1 MNTHSNIA
9 EISAELLLNLLYPE
23 QKKQWIVKNKGTFY
37 RNYSTDVLA
46 IDEKTKEVKLSR
58 DGFLKYLPQGLLTT
72 DEELKKGGL
81 SNPHEA
87 LRKRLNTLKEAF
99 VPIDTN
105 IFRRRLDIE
114 GEITELLNN
123 QIDYLL
129 KTYLG
134 YDRSKETNPY
144 IKVLSVIL
152 PYISKLRSNIR
163 FVKNLLTTI
172 VGCDVEMST
181 GRYSETDNSR
191 YWLAWIKYDL
201 LIPNLSQEKYQELSL
216 QMKELEAFISQWF
229 MPFDTKCSIRIKHHQ
244 QPFQTDGNL
253 ILDYNTEL

>member
-1 MNTHSNIA
+1 MNNHSNIA

-37 RNYSTDVLA
+37 RNYNPDVLS
-46 IDEKTKEVKLSR
+46 INEESKEVKLSR
-58 DGFLKYLPQGLLTT
+58 DGFLKYLPQGVLTT
-72 DEELKKGGL
+72 NEELKEGER
-81 SNPHEA
+81 SNQHEV
-87 LRKRLNTLKEAF
+87 LRKRINALKEAF

-129 KTYLG
+129 KNFLG
-134 YDRSKETNPY
+134 YDRTKETNPY
-144 IKVLSVIL
+144 IKTLSVIL

-163 FVKNLLTTI
+163 FVKNLLATV
-172 VGCDVEMST
+172 VGCEVEMTT

-191 YWLAWIKYDL
+191 HWLAWIKYDL
-201 LIPNLSQEKYQELSL
+201 IMPNLSQETYQEQSL
-216 QMKELEAFISQWF
+216 LMKELENFISHWF

-244 QPFQTDGNL
+244 QPFKADGNL